1 MMDFAVRRLTPGT
14 DSVPNYHLL
23 DPDGN
28 VLIVA
33 DQSAAADLDERRQV
47 RLARP
52 DGRLLATIEL
62 PLIENSNGAEGAADY
77 AIIHEYAVYAIFSVH
92 RRPPAENGN
101 QLATY
106 FTLEVEGE
114 RWMVLPDPAMDHCY
128 AIYDQVPKGLF
139 GYETH
144 GDLDLPPSIG
154 HLCAVE
160 DEWAYTVSLDPER
173 LRETGLLVLALA
185 YLVDSTQKA

>member
-1 MMDFAVRRLTPGT
+1 MDFAVRRLTPSA
-14 DSVPNYHLL
+14 DSAPNYHLL

-33 DQSAAADLDERRQV
+33 DQSVAADLDARHQV

-62 PLIENSNGAEGAADY
+62 PLVENNGGAAETADY
-77 AIIHEYAVYAIFSVH
+77 AIIHEYAVYAILTVH
-92 RRPPAENGN
+92 RRKVRNGGGPPGP
-101 QLATY
+101 T

-114 RWMVLPDPAMDHCY
+114 RWMVLPEADRAGCY
-128 AIYDQVPKGLF
+128 AIYDEVPKGLF

-144 GDLDLPPSIG
+144 AHVDLPPSIG
-154 HLCAVE
+154 RLCAE
-160 DEWAYTVSLDPER
+160 EEELAYTAALDPER
-173 LRETGLLVLALA
+173 LRETGLIVLALA
-185 YLVDSTQKA
+185 YLVDSAG

>member
-1 MMDFAVRRLTPGT
+1 MDFAVRRLTPGAE
-14 DSVPNYHLL
+14 SAPNYHLL

-33 DQSAAADLDERRQV
+33 DQSVAADLDARHQV

-62 PLIENSNGAEGAADY
+62 PLVENNGASADTADY
-77 AIIHEYAVYAIFSVH
+77 AIIHEYAVYAILSVH
-92 RRPPAENGN
+92 RRKDANGGG
-101 QLATY
+101 QPRTY

-114 RWMVLPDPAMDHCY
+114 RWMALPDADMAGCY
-128 AIYDQVPKGLF
+128 AIYDEVPKGLF

-144 GDLDLPPSIG
+144 ADVDLPPSIG
-154 HLCAVE
+154 RLCAE
-160 DEWAYTVSLDPER
+160 DDEWAYSASIDPER
-173 LRETGLLVLALA
+173 LRETGLIILALA
-185 YLVDSTQKA
+185 YLVDSSG

>member
-1 MMDFAVRRLTPGT
+1 MDFAVRRLTPGA
-14 DSVPNYHLL
+14 DSAPNYHLL

-33 DQSAAADLDERRQV
+33 DQSAAADLDARRQV

-62 PLIENSNGAEGAADY
+62 PLAENNGPAAAANDY
-77 AIIHEYAVYAIFSVH
+77 AIIHEYAVYAILSVH
-92 RRPPAENGN
+92 RRPPLGDEAPPD
-101 QLATY
+101 TY

-114 RWMVLPDPAMDHCY
+114 RWMVLPDPEMDHCY

-144 GDLDLPPSIG
+144 ADLDLPPSIG

-160 DEWAYTVSLDPER
+160 SDWAYTATIDPER

-185 YLVDSTQKA
+185 YLVDRTQKA